1 MRRALR
7 QIKKLAIL
15 CHRWMGVSFCLL
27 FAWWFVSG
35 IFMMYWDYPSVG
47 AEDRLHHAPLLD
59 ASRVVLSPEQ
69 AYARLGKRPEPATIR
84 LATFDGRPVYRF
96 RAGRDQS
103 TVFAD
108 NGEELVEFPPEM
120 NLRTAS
126 AWTGQPA
133 GAARVE
139 TLTEPDQWTLEGNF
153 RNIAPVEKYSWPDG
167 EHVYISGNTGE
178 VVQYT
183 TRSSRLLAYLGPIP
197 HWLYFTSLRKNGPL
211 WSKIVIWC
219 SGIATVAALMGLIVG
234 IMMYS
239 PSKRTSI
246 PYTGPKRLHMIFGLF
261 FGIVAC
267 TWAFSGMLSMDPF
280 PLNAPANS
288 GGAARRI
295 PGALRGGR
303 FQMASYAAKPPQAAL
318 AQLAPDFRVKEL
330 EFTSFAGR
338 PVYLAA
344 AAPDQTRIIPIDGQP
359 AKEFDPARILDLVT
373 KAVQPVAVAES
384 GLLTKYD
391 AYYLDKNHQ
400 RPLPVLYV
408 QLKDESNSRYY
419 IDPKTAKVVGSHSSS
434 TEAWVTRWL
443 YHGLHSM
450 NFPWL
455 YNHRPAWDVVVLT
468 LMLGGT
474 TLCVTSVMIGFQL
487 LRRKLSFRRAM

>member
-1 MRRALR
+1 
-7 QIKKLAIL
+7 
-15 CHRWMGVSFCLL
+15 MGLTFCLL

-47 AEDRLHHAPLLD
+47 AEDRLQHAPVLD
-59 ASRVVLSPEQ
+59 ASKVLLLPEQ
-69 AYARLGKRPEPATIR
+69 AYARLAMDQDPSSIR
-84 LATFDGRPVYRF
+84 LATFDSRPVYHF
-96 RAGRDQS
+96 RAGRGQS

-108 NGEELVEFPPEM
+108 TGEELSEFPPDM

-126 AWTGQPA
+126 QWTSQPA

-167 EHVYISGNTGE
+167 EHVYISENTGE

-183 TRSSRLLAYLGPIP
+183 TRSSRLFAYLGPIP
-197 HWLYFTSLRKNGPL
+197 HWLYFTPLRKNGPL

-219 SGIATVAALMGLIVG
+219 SGIATVAALLGLIVG
-234 IMMYS
+234 IWMYS
-239 PSKRTSI
+239 PSKRISI
-246 PYTGPKRLHMIFGLF
+246 PYTGSKRLHMIFGLF
-261 FGIVAC
+261 FGIIAC

-295 PGALRGGR
+295 PSALRGGR
-303 FQMASYAAKPPQAAL
+303 FQMASYAAKPPRQAL
-318 AQLAPDFRVKEL
+318 AQLAPDFAVKEL

-338 PVYLAA
+338 PVYLAT
-344 AAPDQTRIIPIDGQP
+344 AAPDQTRVIPIDGEP
-359 AKEFDPARILDLVT
+359 AKEFDPARILDLVA

-408 QLKDESNSRYY
+408 QLKDGLNSRYY
-419 IDPKTAKVVGSHSSS
+419 IDPRTAKVVGSHSST